1 MILCYRSKGTFT
13 NLKLGFASTQLLLNV
28 TDSSVK
34 GFPFKTVRK
43 RETNVTTFA
52 KKTTQTS
59 LFPCPTDPVPGVQIM
74 GTAKRNV
81 SKIEKGEGVGSGR
94 GWERAREPVPSSLP
108 LYFFPALLLR
118 ATLHHPNA
126 SNRLCPRK
134 KIGEVCMRMRA
145 NGGAGQ

>member
-13 NLKLGFASTQLLLNV
+13 NLKLGFASTQLLLIV
-28 TDSSVK
+28 TGSSVK

-74 GTAKRNV
+74 GGG
-81 SKIEKGEGVGSGR
+81 GEGGEGGGWGR
-94 GWERAREPVPSSLP
+94 G
-108 LYFFPALLLR
+108 
-118 ATLHHPNA
+118 
-126 SNRLCPRK
+126 
-134 KIGEVCMRMRA
+134 
-145 NGGAGQ
+145 